1 MELWTIWWVWVVA
14 GVGLALLEI
23 LAPGFVFLGFAIGA
37 GLTGLLVLTGLAP
50 GNVALLA
57 LVFAVMSLV
66 CWLILR
72 RAVGVT
78 KSQVKVW
85 KEDINDL

>member
-1 MELWTIWWVWVVA
+1 MEIWTIWWVWVVA
-14 GVGLALLEI
+14 GVILGVLEI
-23 LAPGFVFLGFAIGA
+23 VIPGFVFLGFAIGA
-37 GLTGLLVLTGLAP
+37 GLTGLVVLIGVAP

-57 LVFAVMSLV
+57 LVFAVLSLV
-66 CWLILR
+66 AWIGLR

-85 KEDINDL
+85 KDDINDL

>member
-1 MELWTIWWVWVVA
+1 MEIWTIWWIWVVA
-14 GVGLALLEI
+14 GVILGVLEI
-23 LAPGFVFLGFAIGA
+23 VVPGFVFLGFAIGA
-37 GLTGLLVLTGLAP
+37 ALTGVLVLVGAAP

-57 LVFAVMSLV
+57 LVFAVLSLIAWIV
-66 CWLILR
+66 LR

-85 KEDINDL
+85 KDDINDL

>member
-1 MELWTIWWVWVVA
+1 MEIWTIWWVWVVA
-14 GVGLALLEI
+14 GIVLAVLEI
-23 LAPGFVFLGFAIGA
+23 VVPGFVFLGFAVGA
-37 GLTGLLVLTGLAP
+37 GLTGLLVLIGVAP

-57 LVFAVMSLV
+57 LVFAVLSLV
-66 CWLILR
+66 AWIVLR

-85 KEDINDL
+85 KDDINDL